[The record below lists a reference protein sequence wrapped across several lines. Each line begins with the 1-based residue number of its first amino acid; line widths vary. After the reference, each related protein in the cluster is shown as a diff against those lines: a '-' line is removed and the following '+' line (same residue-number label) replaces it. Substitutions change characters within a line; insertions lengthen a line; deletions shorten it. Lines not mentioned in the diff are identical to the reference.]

1 MADYQDECKRILNE
15 EIGDYTALALGLLT
29 QAI

>member
-1 MADYQDECKRILNE
+1 MADHQDEYKRILNE
-15 EIGDYTALALGLLT
+15 EIGDYTALALLT